1 MATSSSAKK
10 LARLASRGKGK
21 KVRFQGGTTFPTIV
35 AIVSAV
41 MLLLVVYSRATVPA
55 EETGVPQPGDNW
67 SIAYG
72 IRVCDEWLPNL
83 SGTADELDADVSTGD
98 MTAVQTGTDADGII
112 HYHPQKGG
120 NTGRKAKLGVF
131 LKQYGISLSDTR
143 LELPESQVAAGETR
157 VWDTADFTCDGKET
171 QVRVRVWD
179 DYTSGAFV
187 DNVTEFSSL
196 RFTRSGMVFAIA
208 IVPKDAEIPLPDSA
222 ATLADLGVIGAGS
235 GSTDTTGVT
244 DTTGATDTTAA
255 AETTVAAE
263 TTAAT
268 PTTGG

>member
-35 AIVSAV
+35 AVVSAV

-55 EETGVPQPGDNW
+55 EETGAPQPGDNW

-72 IRVCDEWLPNL
+72 IRVCDEWLPSL
-83 SGTADELDADVSTGD
+83 TGTADELDADVSTGD
-98 MTAVQTGTDADGII
+98 MTAVETGSDADGII
-112 HYHPQKGG
+112 HYHPQTGG

-131 LKQYGISLSDTR
+131 LNQYGIKLSDTR

-157 VWDTADFTCDGKET
+157 VWDTADFECDGKET

-187 DNVTEFSSL
+187 DNVTDFSSL

-208 IVPKDAEIPLPDSA
+208 IVPKDAEIPQPDSA
-222 ATLADLGVIGAGS
+222 QTLADLGVIGAGS
-235 GSTDTTGVT
+235 GSATTDATDPTGVT
-244 DTTGATDTTAA
+244 ETTAAA
-255 AETTVAAE
+255 AETTVASE
-263 TTAAT
+263 TTAVT